1 MLKNA
6 DEDNTEFPV
15 PVTKRLK
22 RSGMDFYINTL
33 GAPKLVVSRL
43 FAYTHFY
50 IVIYHF
56 YSALLLYVYSCYYLV
71 FGHMMSVII
80 KLCNKRLN

>member
-1 MLKNA
+1 MLKDG

-33 GAPKLVVSRL
+33 GAPKFVVSHN
-43 FAYTHFY
+43 FPIFS
-50 IVIYHF
+50 F
-56 YSALLLYVYSCYYLV
+56 
-71 FGHMMSVII
+71 F
-80 KLCNKRLN
+80 